1 MQFSTV
7 LKSALVLSAVAAV
20 GLPGVASAS
29 LTPEQNT
36 AAEKAGRDAI
46 VYGYPLVQ
54 MDRLLG
60 LGGLAK
66 APNDPATGKRTVAK
80 FNTATV
86 KPNQMLNLQFL
97 ATAATKTVV
106 MPNADTIYQIVNLD
120 LRSGPVLVDF
130 PAYGK
135 MADGKKRY
143 WCLELVDSA
152 TNVFGYVGTRMG
164 DTSAGTI
171 AIVPP
176 GWSAATKPL
185 GQTVKRIIRST
196 STKVW
201 VIGRVLVDSV
211 ADTSKNAAP
220 LQNKTVFRFPGTG
233 STHRFKQTI
242 VPAAKFLSSSAPPL
256 PTAQAAVLD
265 EIGAVLADQP
275 PPSADAAMLASLA
288 PYGIGPGLYP
298 TATQSPEILAA
309 LERGMQ
315 AGLDEIEA
323 GVNAKKAEAL
333 TTRNGWVLFDGVG
346 TYGTDWITRA
356 VIADYGLGA
365 NIPAEAVYPAATT
378 DSAGAAL
385 DGSKKYR
392 IRFANGKLPPHNAFW
407 SITMYG
413 TDKYFVKNSINRYAI
428 GDRTGMK
435 TNADGSTDILIQA
448 TEPAGKRANWL
459 PSPSGK
465 PFILTMRIYLPAAS
479 ALNGTWKYPKIEKL
493 P

>member
-1 MQFSTV
+1 
-7 LKSALVLSAVAAV
+7 
-20 GLPGVASAS
+20 
-29 LTPEQNT
+29 
-36 AAEKAGRDAI
+36 
-46 VYGYPLVQ
+46 
-54 MDRLLG
+54 
-60 LGGLAK
+60 
-66 APNDPATGKRTVAK
+66 
-80 FNTATV
+80 
-86 KPNQMLNLQFL
+86 MLNLQFL

-164 DTSAGTI
+164 DNSAGTI

-220 LQNKTVFRFPGTG
+220 LQNKTVFRFPGAG

-288 PYGIGPGLYP
+288 PYDIGPGLYP

-333 TTRNGWVLFDGVG
+333 KTRNGWVLFDGVG

-365 NIPAEAVYPAATT
+365 NIPA
-378 DSAGAAL
+378 
-385 DGSKKYR
+385 
-392 IRFANGKLPPHNAFW
+392 
-407 SITMYG
+407 
-413 TDKYFVKNSINRYAI
+413 
-428 GDRTGMK
+428 
-435 TNADGSTDILIQA
+435 
-448 TEPAGKRANWL
+448 
-459 PSPSGK
+459 
-465 PFILTMRIYLPAAS
+465 
-479 ALNGTWKYPKIEKL
+479 
-493 P
+493 